1 MPETGDY
8 SQPFASSGSPVFGV
22 SRGTPWGFPQL
33 VQQAPALSEPAV
45 ADILPGDN
53 QDIERDHSTASPL
66 CPTAGAT
73 EPFQQPLEARP
84 AAIRAHELAINHRTR
99 R

>member
-22 SRGTPWGFPQL
+22 SMSTPWGFPQL

-45 ADILPGDN
+45 ADVLSGN
-53 QDIERDHSTASPL
+53 HQDIERDQSTPSLLRAA
-66 CPTAGAT
+66 AGAT
-73 EPFQQPLEARP
+73 EPFQEPLEAHP
-84 AAIRAHELAINHRTR
+84 AAIRIHELAINHRTR